1 MRDNDKGLNLLRIL
15 KSIDDSPEGR
25 SAREQLFEELN
36 RQSFRDKAASGRA
49 KNRLPYIKTHVRAGT
64 VG

>member
-1 MRDNDKGLNLLRIL
+1 MRNNDKDLNLLQIL

-25 SAREQLFEELN
+25 NAREQLFEALN

-49 KNRLPYIKTHVRAGT
+49 KNRRPYIKTHVR
-64 VG
+64 VGKVG